1 MLQSLNSA
9 MVQLHGNTISSY
21 CEPTLSYPEIY
32 LSGSLTAVEQFSLH
46 KELIKTP
53 VISHHSTLHI
63 LRMEKRCALKL
74 RNGGP
79 LNSKLNIWNI
89 F

>member
-1 MLQSLNSA
+1 MGIPFLATVNL
-9 MVQLHGNTISSY
+9 
-21 CEPTLSYPEIY
+21 TLSYPEIH
-32 LSGSLTAVEQFSLH
+32 LSGSLTAVKQFSLH